1 MKFLKYLLPVYSL
14 CIIVSCNKGTDNIP
28 EISKGTLTKDW
39 KYHNE
44 SMNFTIQLPNSW
56 SFIDNVNGFSKFIP
70 MNQNA
75 PGTILTEGKIKIS
88 KELNITQEDAVYP
101 LFSISNNS
109 LDEVKSGL
117 RKGDLVFA
125 VVSSPSENAEKDI
138 KLIKEELKKQFE
150 SNSDYL
156 KLNKENLEATN
167 NLQFGKNDKIPYL
180 KVSIPDINGNIT
192 GNRMYALKNYESY
205 NLLIII
211 TYTTEEELQN
221 IQSLLSEVV

>member
-14 CIIVSCNKGTDNIP
+14 CIVVSCNKGTDNIP

-56 SFIDNVNGFSKFIP
+56 SFIDNENGFSKFIP

-75 PGTILTEGKIKIS
+75 PGTILTGGKIKIS
-88 KELNITQEDAVYP
+88 KKLNITQEDAVYP

-167 NLQFGKNDKIPYL
+167 NLQFGKTDKIPYL

-221 IQSLLSEVV
+221 IQSLLAEVK